1 MTPSAHPDLFE
12 HASAQAARLRDS
24 GMALASAAQERAE
37 PGWGE
42 LAYAAIVSIAQRQET
57 VFIDD
62 LLREF
67 PRQPGHPNAWGGPWK
82 RAIRRGVIEP
92 TGQLAPCTADAAKR
106 SHNYPR
112 YRSRIFKSVPA

>member
-1 MTPSAHPDLFE
+1 MSLSAHPDLFE
-12 HASAQAARLRDS
+12 HAASQAMRLRDS
-24 GMALASAAQERAE
+24 GMALASAAQERDE

-67 PRQPGHPNAWGGPWK
+67 PRQPGHPNAWGAPWK

-92 TGQLAPCTADAAKR
+92 TGQLARCTADPGKR
-106 SHNYPR
+106 AHNYPI
-112 YRSRIFKSVPA
+112 YRSKVVKGVTA